1 MAGMPRP
8 RNQASRRAQLI
19 DAAAT
24 AVVRV
29 GGAAVKLRDV
39 AEAAGV
45 TPASVLYY
53 YADVRELLAAVYE
66 RATATYVSRR
76 EQAVAAEAGPV
87 EQLRLCIDSGIPW
100 PGEPATSTRLLFELY
115 PVALRDESL
124 GDWRRDLFERQVECY
139 RQVLLRGA
147 DTGDFALTGD
157 ATALG
162 RSFVALEDG
171 YAMGMLAGG
180 MTVAEIES
188 ALYAHALRVTG
199 HPAFAEPAADLGQ
212 LTGAAPDNP
221 RRRQPAANGDPG

>member
-1 MAGMPRP
+1 MCDHDGMPRP

-53 YADVRELLAAVYE
+53 YSDVRELLAAVYE
-66 RATATYVSRR
+66 RATATYVRRR
-76 EQAVAAEAGPV
+76 EQAIAAAAGPV
-87 EQLRLCIDSGIPW
+87 RQLRVCVDSGIPW
-100 PGEPATSTRLLFELY
+100 PGEAATSTRLLFELY
-115 PVALRDESL
+115 PVALRDEAL

-139 RQVLLRGA
+139 RQVLQHGA
-147 DTGDFALTGD
+147 DTGEFTLSGD
-157 ATALG
+157 AAALG

-188 ALYAHALRVTG
+188 ALYAHALQVTG
-199 HPAFAEPAADLGQ
+199 HPAFAEPAAGGAGVGQ
-212 LTGAAPDNP
+212 LTGGGA
-221 RRRQPAANGDPG
+221 G